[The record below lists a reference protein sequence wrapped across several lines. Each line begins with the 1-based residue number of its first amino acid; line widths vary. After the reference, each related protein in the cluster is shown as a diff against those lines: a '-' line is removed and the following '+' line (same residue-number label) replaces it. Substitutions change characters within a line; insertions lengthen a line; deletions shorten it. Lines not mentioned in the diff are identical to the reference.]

1 MNIEN
6 LLNIINKHVPFA
18 SAESWDNVGLL
29 IGNKS
34 ATISGIMTALDCT
47 EEVVDDALKITV
59 IPLFV
64 TIHLSS
70 KESNK

>member
-47 EEVVDDALKITV
+47 EEVDRKSVV
-59 IPLFV
+59 
-64 TIHLSS
+64 
-70 KESNK
+70 